1 MRRGSG
7 EADVAPDQ
15 FLAQE
20 LVGTGADR
28 LDETEFLCAVEKALR
43 PKPGYHQTSTILQGV
58 RVADRKTVD
67 AGLEGR
73 ELLMHAEI
81 GGVGRSG
88 S

>member
-28 LDETEFLCAVEKALR
+28 LDETEFLRAVEKALGQSR
-43 PKPGYHQTSTILQGV
+43 DITKRLQFFKV
-58 RVADRKTVD
+58 SALRTAK
-67 AGLEGR
+67 
-73 ELLMHAEI
+73 LLMPVSGAENCSCMPI